1 MNINKMDKMD
11 KLNGKFVEKTY
22 YCSVCKTMHQVKLRK
37 TLVENEAEFPI
48 MYPILHGD
56 LMDILSII
64 YLDKDLNIRGVESSR
79 LKDDNLFSKDQ
90 VVKISTSLMNEIER
104 LQKENEIL
112 LNEINRYQT
121 KDDI

>member
-1 MNINKMDKMD
+1 
-11 KLNGKFVEKTY
+11 
-22 YCSVCKTMHQVKLRK
+22 
-37 TLVENEAEFPI
+37 
-48 MYPILHGD
+48 
-56 LMDILSII
+56 